1 MVSWNFKPNYFVRR
15 ASMVVGALF
24 LAAYLGGC
32 TVGPNYHRPTAPVPA
47 TWDVQEPW
55 RESAPKDLIPKGEWW
70 TVFHDDELNG
80 LEEQAI
86 DANQTIKVSIARLEQ
101 ARATAAVQISTLFP
115 TLGLTPGTTTPTAER
130 QGLSGDRPTS
140 GIPVKGAVQ
149 QNSFSLPFVAAYEV
163 YLFMRLL
170 RSIESVEA

>member
-70 TVFHDDELNG
+70 TVFHDDELSG
-80 LEEQAI
+80 LEKAHL
-86 DANQTIKVSIARLEQ
+86 DAHQTITVSVARLDQ
-101 ARATAAVQISTLFP
+101 
-115 TLGLTPGTTTPTAER
+115 
-130 QGLSGDRPTS
+130 
-140 GIPVKGAVQ
+140 
-149 QNSFSLPFVAAYEV
+149 VAATRHPTIYT
-163 YLFMRLL
+163 LCPPLG
-170 RSIESVEA
+170 